1 MAAASS
7 FSQKVTVTLDP
18 ALYAQLQQWQHQRHL
33 LSTAQALRAIL
44 QDYFTPTTPTCPTIL
59 QRLTALETELEGLKK
74 ELKTALTPE
83 VPPLGQLS
91 WLELEGLE
99 RNQLIILAKQLGL
112 YSYKLN
118 NQALRR
124 AIFTAQHSEAPPI

>member
-7 FSQKVTVTLDP
+7 FSQKITVTLDP
-18 ALYAQLQQWQHQRHL
+18 TLYAQLQQWQRQHHL
-33 LSTAQALRAIL
+33 PSTAQALRQVL
-44 QDYFTPTTPTCPTIL
+44 QDYFNPTTPTCPTVL
-59 QRLTALETELEGLKK
+59 QRLNLLETELQALKT
-74 ELKTALTPE
+74 ELKTALNPE
-83 VPPLGQLS
+83 VPPHGNLS
-91 WLELEGLE
+91 WLELEDLE
-99 RNQLIILAKQLGL
+99 RAQLVVLAKQLGL

>member
-18 ALYAQLQQWQHQRHL
+18 TLYAQLQQWQRQHHL
-33 LSTAQALRAIL
+33 PSTAQALRQIL
-44 QDYFTPTTPTCPTIL
+44 QDYFHPTTPTCPTVL
-59 QRLTALETELEGLKK
+59 ERLTALEAELNDLKK
-74 ELKTALTPE
+74 DFNTALNPE
-83 VPPLGQLS
+83 IPPLGHLS

-99 RNQLIILAKQLGL
+99 RSQLIALAKQLGL

-118 NQALRR
+118 NQGLRR
-124 AIFTAQHSEAPPI
+124 AIFTTQHQALPPI

>member
-18 ALYAQLQQWQHQRHL
+18 ALYAQLQQWQRQHHL
-33 LSTAQALRAIL
+33 PSTAQALRQIL
-44 QDYFTPTTPTCPTIL
+44 QEYFQPTTPTCPTVL
-59 QRLTALETELEGLKK
+59 QRLNALETELNDLKK
-74 ELKTALTPE
+74 ELETALNPE
-83 VPPLGQLS
+83 VPLLGNLS

-99 RNQLIILAKQLGL
+99 RSQLIALAKQLGL

-118 NQALRR
+118 NQGLRR
-124 AIFTAQHSEAPPI
+124 AIFTAQHQESPPI